1 MLYNFFPSPLTT
13 RSKKLEHLS
22 LEILSSQVLEFEGK
36 GRANPEPTQ
45 FEHLSD
51 ASFLGNLL
59 VFPPNVRLD
68 RKSLPRTSTLAYL
81 PSQSVMRKESF
92 VKLTPGVNVI

>member
-1 MLYNFFPSPLTT
+1 MLYNFFPSSLTT
-13 RSKKLEHLS
+13 RHKEVEHLS
-22 LEILSSQVLEFEGK
+22 LEILSCQVLEFDGK

-51 ASFLGNLL
+51 ASFLGRLL

-68 RKSLPRTSTLAYL
+68 KKSLLRTNTLAYL
-81 PSQSVMRKESF
+81 PSQSVTRKESF
-92 VKLTPGVNVI
+92 VKLTPGVDVI